1 MNKTI
6 SKYQQGGIIAF
17 VILALC
23 VSYAL
28 YKSDT
33 SSTKSDDATA
43 KVAALAVAN
52 EQDRYENCIQA
63 NKAIAQL
70 NVISDGVDELLAIG
84 QTVPAAIENGRAEK
98 YKAIADKLSK
108 AAKLECL
115 KPVAPTGSVGATG
128 STP

>member
-1 MNKTI
+1 MFHNLT
-6 SKYQQGGIIAF
+6 KYQRGGIIAF
-17 VILALC
+17 IILALS

-52 EQDRYENCIQA
+52 EQNRYENCVQA
-63 NKAIAQL
+63 NKAIDKL
-70 NVISDGVDELLAIG
+70 NVVAGATKDILSIAQKI
-84 QTVPAAIENGRAEK
+84 PSAIESGRSVEYAE
-98 YKAIADKLSK
+98 IAKKLTDSQ
-108 AAKLECL
+108 KLNCIEP
-115 KPVAPTGSVGATG
+115 KSPTGSVGATS